1 MSGILYLIL
10 RGLLA
15 VVLYAFLIWALHTVW
30 QDLRT
35 QTTMIR
41 SRKIPTITLAVTNT
55 LEDQSL
61 SFVTSEILIGRSSS
75 STYQVANETVSS
87 SHARLSYHANQ
98 WWVEDLRSTNGTF
111 LNDERIYT
119 PTVIINGDDL
129 RCGQVNIQ
137 VNIEQS

>member
-1 MSGILYLIL
+1 MSGLLYLIL

-15 VVLYAFLIWALHTVW
+15 AVLYAFLIWALYTIW

-35 QTTMIR
+35 QTSMIR
-41 SRKIPTITLAVTNT
+41 SRKIPAITLAVTNT

-61 SFVTSEILIGRSSS
+61 SFVASEVLIGRSPS
-75 STYQVANETVSS
+75 STYQVRNETVSS
-87 SHARLSYHANQ
+87 NHARLSYHSNQ